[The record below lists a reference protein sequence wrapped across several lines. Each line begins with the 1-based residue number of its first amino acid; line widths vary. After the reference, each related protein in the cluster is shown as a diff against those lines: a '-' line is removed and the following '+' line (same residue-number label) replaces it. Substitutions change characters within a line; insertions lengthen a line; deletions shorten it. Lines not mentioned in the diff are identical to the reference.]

1 MEKISQENKQD
12 IQQLKELA
20 GSMTFREFLAW
31 VVENCTGIVLMG
43 DNAAFRYQSVEGTV
57 NAKDDCLGGVFYCYD
72 RGAVMTTYI
81 GPRTFFKYESSINNT
96 K

>member
-20 GSMTFREFLAW
+20 GSMTFREFWAW
-31 VVENCTGIVLMG
+31 VMENCTGIVLMG
-43 DNAAFRYQSVEGTV
+43 DYAAFRYQSVEGAV
-57 NAKDDCLGGVFYCYD
+57 NAKDNCLGGVFYCYD
-72 RGAVMTTYI
+72 RGAVRTCDS
-81 GPRTFFKYESSINNT
+81 GPRIFFKYETINT